1 MPQIY
6 LDEIAEDLAQLE
18 PRLNEPKR
26 RAKWASKVASKK
38 RRCDAVTATASL
50 ARPLSSL
57 PNAICAKFVAICRRA
72 RGWWVGG
79 RKRASKRPVA
89 THAYEGPHTDD
100 AAAGLQV
107 TAKVE
112 ERLPEPNS
120 APSDEAAATEAEEKN
135 RKQAP

>member
-1 MPQIY
+1 MGLQGGFEKTA
-6 LDEIAEDLAQLE
+6 L
-18 PRLNEPKR
+18 
-26 RAKWASKVASKK
+26 
-38 RRCDAVTATASL
+38 RRCHSDGQPCSSTLFTAKCNL
-50 ARPLSSL
+50 CEVRCDLST
-57 PNAICAKFVAICRRA
+57 CERV
-72 RGWWVGG
+72 VG
-79 RKRASKRPVA
+79 RWKETCQQTTFA